1 MTRLTRL
8 FKQTRGSMRPT
19 LDDIFYA
26 VLEAFDIDDET
37 YRNIKDSREA
47 LAVSVRQVICW
58 IGQKSYGYSQ
68 HEIGLYLGLN
78 HSTVWHNKMRAED
91 YMSYDKD
98 YKVCVNKAL
107 SILYAKEEEIQK
119 EYSINGWVARD
130 GYDDSLAFFTVKKPK
145 RIEDMWLAEDY
156 CYSLPKEAFPQITWD
171 CEPQECEMTLR
182 LK

>member
-1 MTRLTRL
+1 
-8 FKQTRGSMRPT
+8 MRPT

-58 IGQKSYGYSQ
+58 IGQKSCGYSQ
-68 HEIGLYLGLN
+68 SEIGGYLGLN

-98 YKVCVNKAL
+98 YKMCVNKAL
-107 SILYAKEEEIQK
+107 SILYAKEEEQK
-119 EYSINGWVARD
+119 ECSINGWVTRD
-130 GYDDSLAFFTVKKPK
+130 EDGDLTVFSDKPIRETFSDGINFWCGEEPRGLDPSL
-145 RIEDMWLAEDY
+145 
-156 CYSLPKEAFPQITWD
+156 FPQITWEN
-171 CEPQECEMTLR
+171 EPVECEMTLR